1 MELTDLLRRVIGVLE
16 EQCISY
22 MLVGSMASSTYGR
35 LRFTADIDIVVDLDA
50 EQAEKL
56 FVAFPAPEYY
66 VRREAALEAVRL
78 RRQFNIIHPASG
90 GKVDLI
96 LARMDDWGRT
106 QMARREKAWILP
118 DCRGYMAR
126 PEDIII
132 SKMRYYKI
140 GASEKHLRDIKGI
153 LEESAD
159 KVDRA
164 YVERWAEELG
174 LKEIWDVVLKRLS
187 ESPEEE

>member
-1 MELTDLLRRVIGVLE
+1 MEATDLMRRVIGVLE
-16 EQCISY
+16 ERGVAY

-56 FVAFPAPEYY
+56 CAAFPAPEYY
-66 VRREAALEAVRL
+66 VSREAAREAVRL

-90 GKVDLI
+90 MKVDLI
-96 LARMDDWGRT
+96 LARTDAWGRT

-118 DCRGYMAR
+118 GCRGYMAR
-126 PEDIII
+126 PENIII

-140 GASEKHLRDIKGI
+140 GGSEKHLRDITGI
-153 LEESAD
+153 LKESPD

-164 YVERWAEELG
+164 YVTRWAEELG
-174 LKEIWDVVLKRLS
+174 LKEVWDLIQKRLTETS
-187 ESPEEE
+187 EEE